1 MQCAN
6 CGAEHAARVKFC
18 SECGTPMGILCPHC
32 AQPNS
37 RDAKECVRCGQS
49 LLSAR
54 APAAERR
61 HITVFFADVAGS
73 TTLAERLDPE
83 DLRELYARYQT
94 VCMQA
99 VQRYEGHMAQYLGD
113 GVLAYFGYPSA
124 HEDDAARAVRA
135 GLDVLA
141 GIAAMGTGESRLQVR
156 IGIHTGLVVVGDIGA
171 GIRREQLALGEA
183 PNIAAR
189 LQSEAQPESIVI
201 SEATRELLA
210 GQFVLEDL
218 GPRTLKGVSRSLR
231 VFRVIAKNR
240 APSRF
245 HAMTSAHGL
254 TAFVGRCR
262 EMEAIREAW
271 ARAEDGYGCTLLLRG
286 PAGIGKSRLME
297 VAEEVA
303 SASGTTVFEAQ
314 CSPYQLNSPLFP
326 ILEMIEHRVGIE
338 ESMAAAGKLDLLE
351 EFAAGRGVPLD
362 EAASALAGLFS
373 IPMQG
378 RYPEIEMPPAKR
390 LQWTIGVV
398 ADLLLHSVDGR
409 PVLLLVEDLHW
420 ADPSTLDLLGEI
432 VQRQEKLPVM
442 MVCTTR
448 PEFSASWLNH
458 PRCTEIRLDAFS
470 PEDTRSLVARV
481 VGPKPLPLPLLE
493 ELVSRTAGIPLF
505 VEAVTRTII
514 DAGILRELD
523 DRYELTG
530 PIPPGLIPATVQ
542 DSLMGRIDR
551 LGADRVVAQLAAT
564 IGRESSFE
572 LLQDV
577 LGKPTESL
585 AAALIRLVELEI
597 VLENGVPPSSTY
609 TFRHALIQDAAYE
622 SLLRTTRQEFHG
634 KIAEALVNRFPDM
647 AETKPELLARHY
659 EGAGKFT
666 EAIAGWMKAGQ
677 KAQGHSA
684 LRECSAYLQKAIALL
699 ETLAEDDPNRLRPE
713 MEAQLALST
722 ALMSTIGWGSRE
734 TEIACIRARDL
745 CAKLGNG
752 SGYLGALWGLWTVYF
767 LRGTLAPSLQAAK
780 QVLETALA
788 TGDPGLE
795 TVAREGIG
803 YSTYF
808 MADFIRA
815 REHGER
821 ALELYSPERE
831 RELAIAF
838 QLPLTFA
845 CGNYLMMSLWF
856 MGHPEQAEK
865 TRLKAWMLLDELNS
879 HACTAYGLGNVLM
892 IHFARRDVPMVE
904 QISDKL
910 YAHSTEGGYLLWT
923 AQARM
928 YRGWAQAMKSNADAG
943 IAEMTAGLESYRLTG
958 SNLMTPQISL
968 MMAEAQLRAGRPG
981 DALAAISRGLR
992 YAGESQERVHE
1003 PELHRLRGE
1012 IMIAQ
1017 GARGAGEASLRRA
1030 IECALEQKAKTL
1042 ELRAALVLAKLHQ
1055 KQARDGEASSLLQP
1069 IVAWF
1074 EQNRG
1079 LPELREA
1086 RKLLGSLAGT
1096 GQIAGAHTR
1105 V

>member
-6 CGAEHAARVKFC
+6 CGAENAARVKFC

-32 AQPNS
+32 AHRNS
-37 RDAKECVRCGQS
+37 RDAKECVGCGRS
-49 LLSAR
+49 LLSA
-54 APAAERR
+54 APKAERR
-61 HITVFFADVAGS
+61 HLTVLFADIAGS

-83 DLRELYARYQT
+83 DLRELYARYQL
-94 VCMQA
+94 VCTQA
-99 VQRYEGHMAQYLGD
+99 LQRYEGHLAQYLGD
-113 GVLAYFGYPSA
+113 GVLAYFGYPAA
-124 HEDDAARAVRA
+124 HEDDAARGVRA
-135 GLDVLA
+135 ALDILA
-141 GIAAMGTGESRLQVR
+141 GIAAMATGESRMQVR

-171 GIRREQLALGEA
+171 GIRREQLALGET

-189 LQSEAQPESIVI
+189 LQSEAQPDSIVI

-218 GPRTLKGVSRSLR
+218 GPRTLKGLSRPMQ
-231 VFRVIAKNR
+231 VFRVIGNTR

-262 EMEAIREAW
+262 ELGRIRQAW
-271 ARAEDGYGCTLLLRG
+271 QLTAEGHGCTLLLRG
-286 PAGIGKSRLME
+286 PAGIGKSRLLE
-297 VAEEVA
+297 AAEEVA
-303 SASGTTVFEAQ
+303 SSIATTVFEAQ

-326 ILEMIEHRVGIE
+326 ILEMIERRAGIE
-338 ESMAAAGKLDLLE
+338 EGMAVAGKLDRLE

-362 EAASALAGLFS
+362 EAVSALAGLFS
-373 IPMQG
+373 IPTQG
-378 RYPEIEMPPAKR
+378 RYSEIEMPPPKR
-390 LQWTIGVV
+390 LQWMIGVL
-398 ADLLLHSVDGR
+398 ANLLLHSVDGA

-420 ADPSTLDLLGEI
+420 ADPSTLDLLAEI
-432 VQRQEKLPVM
+432 VQRQEDLPIM

-448 PEFSASWLNH
+448 PEFSATWLNH
-458 PRCTEIRLDAFS
+458 PRCTEILVEALP
-470 PEDTRSLVARV
+470 PEDTRTLVARV
-481 VGPKPLPLPLLE
+481 VGPKPLPLPLFE
-493 ELVSRTAGIPLF
+493 EVVSRTAGIPLF

-530 PIPPGLIPATVQ
+530 PVPPGLIPATVQ

-551 LGADRVVAQLAAT
+551 LGSDRVIAQLAAT

-659 EGAGKFT
+659 EGAGRST

-677 KAQGHSA
+677 KAQEHSA

-699 ETLAEDDPNRLRPE
+699 ETLPEDDPNRLGPE

-734 TEIACIRARDL
+734 AETACIRARDL
-745 CAKLGNG
+745 CEKLGNTKG
-752 SGYLGALWGLWTVYF
+752 LLGALWGLWTVY
-767 LRGTLAPSLQAAK
+767 LLHGTIGPSFDAATR
-780 QVLETALA
+780 VLALA
-788 TGDPGLE
+788 SASGDPALQIA
-795 TVAREGIG
+795 ARQGIG

-808 MADFIRA
+808 LGLFPQA
-815 REHGER
+815 REH
-821 ALELYSPERE
+821 ALEALALYHPQRDRDLVTS
-831 RELAIAF
+831 F
-838 QLPLTFA
+838 QIPMSFA
-845 CGNYLMMSLWF
+845 CGNFLMMSLWF
-856 MGHPEQAEK
+856 MGYPEQAEK
-865 TRLKAWMLLDELNS
+865 ARIHAWAIIEALNIP
-879 HACTAYGLGNVLM
+879 ACTVYALACAMM
-892 IHFARRDVPMVE
+892 IHYARRDRETIE
-904 QISDKL
+904 QSSERL
-910 YAHSTEGGYLLWT
+910 CQMATEGGYLLWA
-923 AQARM
+923 AQGRI
-928 YRGWAQAMKSNADAG
+928 YRGWVLAMKGDAEAG
-943 IAEMTAGLESYRLTG
+943 IAEMNAGLESYRMTG
-958 SNLMTPQISL
+958 SNLMTPQFCL

-981 DALAAISRGLR
+981 DALAALSRGLR
-992 YAGESQERVHE
+992 YAAESQEHVHE

-1012 IMIAQ
+1012 IMMAQ
-1017 GARGAGEASLRRA
+1017 GAGAAAESSLRRA
-1030 IECALEQKAKTL
+1030 IECAQEQNAKML
-1042 ELRAALVLAKLHQ
+1042 ELRAALVLAKLRQ
-1055 KQARDGEASSLLQP
+1055 KQGRDAEAAALLQP
-1069 IVAWF
+1069 LEAWF
-1074 EQNRG
+1074 EERRDV
-1079 LPELREA
+1079 PEFDEA
-1086 RKLLGSLAGT
+1086 RALLRSLLDAG
-1096 GQIAGAHTR
+1096 QVAGACSDD
-1105 V
+1105 